1 MRLNVWKYFK
11 KKKKTLFNETHK
23 GVFMAEM
30 KPDKKSLKNILVAED
45 DAYYQIPIYQRPY
58 QWTEENCEKLLDDLL
73 SSYECYKESD
83 YFCGSLVLIAIGI
96 DSETNATTYDIVDG
110 QQRLSTFILLAK
122 VLATLYNKDLNTT
135 SRGLLEKSLGDTDGE
150 KRKRLIFDTIG
161 LNAEKD
167 FQNALDFFDDLDASK
182 GKNSKSN
189 DPSKGKNSYLKNAIC
204 LKNYLEKK
212 EIVDI
217 NDFIRWLYFKVIFI
231 KTTCS
236 NISMALRIFSVL
248 NARGLPLHAIDV
260 FKVELLKKL
269 AKEKDQEDFVYRWNA
284 LRQKCSENE
293 SKFPKRKENKREKN
307 AAEILFSW
315 YLTYLH
321 PVTSGKNM
329 EERLADQFER
339 LNKTPLEY
347 LKGVEDFYNAYCEV
361 LEMQDRHAHLLSYLA
376 SDFWHIILCTS
387 ILHNYSQSEI
397 ETLKELLVKF
407 YYQNW
412 VAEQKEPKK
421 QTNCNI
427 INALKEKKNI
437 DDIISIVKQY
447 LDKNKITQNFREKLK
462 DDHLY
467 EKHKKS
473 SKNSWLKSILILV
486 EYFMSD
492 DPKPKRIQMD
502 KNLHVEHILPQKSD
516 PSSQWAKDFSEEERE
531 RYTHSLAN
539 LTLLGGKKNTNASN
553 LDFQDKKKIYMGEE
567 IRLNKKKPFRVMTCY
582 KMTIDIAHHYTE
594 WTPKSL
600 EKREK
605 ELIEIIESVLTL

>member
-1 MRLNVWKYFK
+1 
-11 KKKKTLFNETHK
+11 
-23 GVFMAEM
+23 
-30 KPDKKSLKNILVAED
+30 
-45 DAYYQIPIYQRPY
+45 
-58 QWTEENCEKLLDDLL
+58 
-73 SSYECYKESD
+73 
-83 YFCGSLVLIAIGI
+83 
-96 DSETNATTYDIVDG
+96 
-110 QQRLSTFILLAK
+110 
-122 VLATLYNKDLNTT
+122 
-135 SRGLLEKSLGDTDGE
+135 
-150 KRKRLIFDTIG
+150 
-161 LNAEKD
+161 
-167 FQNALDFFDDLDASK
+167 
-182 GKNSKSN
+182 
-189 DPSKGKNSYLKNAIC
+189 
-204 LKNYLEKK
+204 
-212 EIVDI
+212 
-217 NDFIRWLYFKVIFI
+217 
-231 KTTCS
+231 
-236 NISMALRIFSVL
+236 MALRIFSVL

-260 FKVELLKKL
+260 FRMELLKKL
-269 AKEKDQEDFVYRWNA
+269 AKEHEQEEFVSRWNA

-307 AAEILFSW
+307 ATEILFSW

-361 LEMQDRHAHLLSYLA
+361 LEMQDRHAHLLSYLEDNYWRA
-376 SDFWHIILCTS
+376 ILCAS
-387 ILHNYSQSEI
+387 ILHDYSESKI
-397 ETLKELLVKF
+397 EALKELLVKF
-407 YYQNW
+407 YYQDW

-467 EKHKKS
+467 EKYKKS
-473 SKNSWLKSILILV
+473 PRSSWLKPILILV

-502 KNLHVEHILPQKSD
+502 KNLHVEHILPQK
-516 PSSQWAKDFSEEERE
+516 PTLSSQWAKDFSEEERE

-539 LTLLGGKKNTNASN
+539 LTLLGGKKDSQASN
-553 LDFQDKKKIYMGEE
+553 LDFKDKKKIYMGEE
-567 IRLNKKKPFRVMTCY
+567 ISLSKKKTFRVMTCY

-605 ELIEIIESVLTL
+605 DLMSIIESVLTL

>member
-1 MRLNVWKYFK
+1 MF
-11 KKKKTLFNETHK
+11 FNY
-23 GVFMAEM
+23 
-30 KPDKKSLKNILVAED
+30 ED
-45 DAYYQIPIYQRPY
+45 DR
-58 QWTEENCEKLLDDLL
+58 
-73 SSYECYKESD
+73 ESD
-83 YFCGSLVLIAIGI
+83 YFCGSLVLIAISK

-122 VLATLYNKDLNTT
+122 VLATLYDKDLNENCKI
-135 SRGLLEKSLGDTDGE
+135 SRGFLEKSLGDTDEE

-182 GKNSKSN
+182 GENSKSN
-189 DPSKGKNSYLKNAIC
+189 APSKGKNSYLKNAIC

-212 EIVDI
+212 EIANI
-217 NDFIRWLYFKVIFI
+217 NNFIQWLYLKVIFI

-284 LRQKCSENE
+284 LRQKCLDNE

-329 EERLADQFER
+329 EERLADQFEG

-347 LKGVEDFYNAYCEV
+347 LKGVEDFYNAYCDV
-361 LEMQDRHAHLLSYLA
+361 LEMQDRYAHLLSYKDDDYLCV
-376 SDFWHIILCTS
+376 ILCAS
-387 ILHNYSQSEI
+387 LLHRYSDQDI

-407 YYQNW
+407 YYQDW
-412 VAEQKEPKK
+412 VAGKTRSTRS
-421 QTNCNI
+421 QTCCNI
-427 INALKEKKNI
+427 INALKEKKSVGHI
-437 DDIISIVKQY
+437 ASIVKKY
-447 LDKNKITQNFREKLK
+447 LDEKNITQHFKENLQ
-462 DDHLY
+462 DSNLY
-467 EKHKKS
+467 TKFYFINGKTPK
-473 SKNSWLKSILILV
+473 KNSWLKPILILV

-492 DPKPKRIQMD
+492 DPEPKRIQMD
-502 KNLHVEHILPQKSD
+502 KNLHVEHILPQK
-516 PSSQWAKDFSEEERE
+516 PTLSSQWAKDFSEEERE
-531 RYTHSLAN
+531 HYTHSLAN
-539 LTLLGGKKNTNASN
+539 LTLLGGEKNTEASN
-553 LDFQDKKKIYMGEE
+553 LDFEDKKKIYMGEE
-567 IRLNKKKPFRVMTCY
+567 IKLNKKKTSRVMTCY

-605 ELIEIIESVLTL
+605 DLMSIIESVLTL

>member
-1 MRLNVWKYFK
+1 M
-11 KKKKTLFNETHK
+11 
-23 GVFMAEM
+23 
-30 KPDKKSLKNILVAED
+30 
-45 DAYYQIPIYQRPY
+45 
-58 QWTEENCEKLLDDLL
+58 
-73 SSYECYKESD
+73 
-83 YFCGSLVLIAIGI
+83 
-96 DSETNATTYDIVDG
+96 
-110 QQRLSTFILLAK
+110 
-122 VLATLYNKDLNTT
+122 
-135 SRGLLEKSLGDTDGE
+135 
-150 KRKRLIFDTIG
+150 IFDTIG

-182 GKNSKSN
+182 GEDSKSN

-212 EIVDI
+212 EIEDI

-284 LRQKCSENE
+284 LRQKCLDNE
-293 SKFPKRKENKREKN
+293 SKFPERKENKREKN

-376 SDFWHIILCTS
+376 SDFWRIILCTS

-397 ETLKELLVKF
+397 EALKELLVKF

-412 VAEQKEPKK
+412 VAGKTKSTREQ
-421 QTNCNI
+421 TCCNI

-467 EKHKKS
+467 EEHKRNS
-473 SKNSWLKSILILV
+473 GNSWLRPILILV

-492 DPKPKRIQMD
+492 EPKPKRIQTND
-502 KNLHVEHILPQKSD
+502 FHVEHILPQNPD

-531 RYTHSLAN
+531 LYTHSLAN
-539 LTLLGGKKNTNASN
+539 LTLLGGTKNTEASN
-553 LDFQDKKKIYMGEE
+553 LDFKDKKKIYMGEE
-567 IRLNKKKPFRVMTCY
+567 KKTSRAMTCY
-582 KMTIDIAHHYTE
+582 KMTIDITHHYTE

-605 ELIEIIESVLTL
+605 ELIKIIESVLTL